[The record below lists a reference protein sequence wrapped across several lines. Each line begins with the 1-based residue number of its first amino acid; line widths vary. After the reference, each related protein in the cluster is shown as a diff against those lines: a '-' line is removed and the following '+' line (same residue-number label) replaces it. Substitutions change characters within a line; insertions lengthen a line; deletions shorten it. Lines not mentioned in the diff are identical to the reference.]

1 MNRWGWRD
9 RQLYYKAS
17 SIKVNGGIS
26 EVDIKVFI
34 VRVFLLYHMLEIVHN
49 KMLEKNSNFFFFLAE
64 SHKLTQKLWKIKRV
78 RITKTILKKKKAR
91 RDPA

>member
-49 KMLEKNSNFFFFLAE
+49 KMLEKNSNFFFFGRTSQAD
-64 SHKLTQKLWKIKRV
+64 SKIMEN
-78 RITKTILKKKKAR
+78 
-91 RDPA
+91 